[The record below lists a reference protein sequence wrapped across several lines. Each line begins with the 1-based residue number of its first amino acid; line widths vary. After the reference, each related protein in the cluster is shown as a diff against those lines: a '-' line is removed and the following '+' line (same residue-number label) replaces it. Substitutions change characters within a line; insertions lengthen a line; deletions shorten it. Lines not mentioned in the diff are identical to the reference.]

1 MEKLSKD
8 SINEMNERRFPEVG
22 EVVLATVKEITPY
35 GAYVTLDEYDDMIG
49 FLHISE
55 ISTGWVKNIE
65 KYIKE
70 RQKIVLK
77 VIRVNEK
84 RNEIDLSLR
93 QVSRE
98 ERKRKLIEVKRETK
112 AKALLDM
119 VKRRLE
125 IEDDEKYRRILETE
139 FKDLYDA
146 LENVVKKGP
155 SILTNLG
162 IDDSYANTLYEI
174 VKERIRIPQVE
185 ISGILEIYSPRPD
198 GVEVIKEVLR
208 KAMEPGLSDVKIRI
222 VYLGSPRFKIS
233 VIAENYKIAEKAL
246 SMVLSKIE
254 KGMKKRGA
262 YSFKREKK

>member
-1 MEKLSKD
+1 MEKLSGD
-8 SINEMNERRFPEVG
+8 LINEMNERKFPEVG

-35 GAYVTLDEYDDMIG
+35 GAYVTLDEYGGTIG

-65 KYIKE
+65 RYIKE

-98 ERKRKLIEVKRETK
+98 ERKQKLIEVKRETK

-119 VKRRLE
+119 VKRE
-125 IEDDEKYRRILETE
+125 VGIEDDKEYRRILETE
-139 FKDLYDA
+139 FRDLYDA

-155 SILTNLG
+155 SVLTDLG
-162 IDDSYANTLYEI
+162 IDNNYANALYKI
-174 VKERIRIPQVE
+174 VKERIKIPQVE
-185 ISGILEIYSPRPD
+185 VSGILEIYSPRPD
-198 GVEVIKEVLR
+198 GVEVVKEVL
-208 KAMEPGLSDVKIRI
+208 KNAVELGLPDVKVKI

-233 VIAENYKIAEKAL
+233 VIAENYKVAEKAL
-246 SMVLSKIE
+246 SMVLNRIE
-254 KGMKKRGA
+254 KGIKKKGM